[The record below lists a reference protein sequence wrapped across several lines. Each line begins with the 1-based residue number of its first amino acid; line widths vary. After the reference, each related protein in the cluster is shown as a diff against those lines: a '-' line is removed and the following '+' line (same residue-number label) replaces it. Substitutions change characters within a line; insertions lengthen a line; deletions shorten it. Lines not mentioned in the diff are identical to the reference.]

1 MESNIKIIA
10 ALHFASEKHKFQ
22 CRKGEAS
29 VPYINH
35 PIQVA
40 RVLSEV
46 GGEDDT
52 NLLVSA
58 ILHDTIED
66 TKTSENE
73 IEKRFGSEV
82 LSIVKEVSDD
92 KNLSKAERKQAQ
104 IDTASSLSMS
114 AKKLKLADKISNVR
128 DMTLDPPARWTA
140 ERKLRY
146 IDWAEAVVNNMRGTN
161 KKLEAFFDTCAESS
175 RSKIRALAIA
185 EK

>member
-1 MESNIKIIA
+1 MESNSKIIA

-29 VPYINH
+29 IPYINH

-40 RVLSEV
+40 RVLSDV
-46 GGEDDT
+46 GEEYDT

-73 IEKRFGSEV
+73 IEAMFGSEV
-82 LSIVKEVSDD
+82 LSIVREVSDD
-92 KNLSKAERKQAQ
+92 KKLSKAERKQYQ
-104 IDTASSLSMS
+104 IDSASSLSVS

-128 DMTLDPPARWTA
+128 DMTKDPPANWTA

-146 IDWAEAVVNNMRGTN
+146 IDWAEAVVNNLRGTN
-161 KKLEAFFDTCAESS
+161 QKLEAFFDSCAEAS
-175 RSKIRALAIA
+175 RSAIMALSD
-185 EK
+185 